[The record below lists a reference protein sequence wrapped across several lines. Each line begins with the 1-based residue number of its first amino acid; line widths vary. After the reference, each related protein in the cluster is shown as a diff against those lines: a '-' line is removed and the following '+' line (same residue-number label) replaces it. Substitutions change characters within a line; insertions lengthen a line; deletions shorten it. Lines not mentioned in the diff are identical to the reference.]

1 MYISHGRCVVL
12 FGVGEDT
19 LLLQCLSLP
28 WCITGY
34 QQPVEAVGQTERTTD
49 EDLQWTGISSNQF
62 DSATVV
68 HVFSNLRFYVQN

>member
-1 MYISHGRCVVL
+1 MVDVL
-12 FGVGEDT
+12 CYLESEKT
-19 LLLQCLSLP
+19 LYSYNVSLLP